1 MLRSADR
8 KILTEQTYSAQ
19 RSYGVGRAR
28 RVARLRVRLLVTA
41 DWTARHRRRIP
52 RSQRTGRRDEKFQH
66 VGYEPA
72 VIAAEQVIDL
82 LTLQYRQQPRSQ
94 LNSQSMTSAPRRTSR
109 RRT

>member
-1 MLRSADR
+1 M
-8 KILTEQTYSAQ
+8 
-19 RSYGVGRAR
+19 
-28 RVARLRVRLLVTA
+28 
-41 DWTARHRRRIP
+41 P
-52 RSQRTGRRDEKFQH
+52 RSQRTSRRDEKFQN

-82 LTLQYRQQPRSQ
+82 LTFQYRQQPRSQ